1 MKITFGE
8 LKPLLQAQRI
18 FVGGQKLVCAHAF
31 YRDDL
36 SIEIPEN
43 LATEAYTTYWGRC
56 GERLASLGAFSYTR
70 TLLPALINVGRYT
83 SIADRLQV
91 LGDRHPLEWASA
103 SPVFYAH
110 HSGVMATLAA
120 DSGRTNQF
128 YPFAKTPRPITIGND
143 VWIGQNVTLAQGITI
158 GDGAVIAANAL
169 VVKDAN
175 GNLLADGD
183 SVTVVKDLKVKGSS
197 SMLKI
202 GTKVKNIRL
211 VEGDHNIDCKI
222 DGFGPMKLKSEFVKK
237 N

>member
-1 MKITFGE
+1 MTDAWDNK
-8 LKPLLQAQRI
+8 
-18 FVGGQKLVCAHAF
+18 
-31 YRDDL
+31 
-36 SIEIPEN
+36 
-43 LATEAYTTYWGRC
+43 
-56 GERLASLGAFSYTR
+56 
-70 TLLPALINVGRYT
+70 
-83 SIADRLQV
+83 
-91 LGDRHPLEWASA
+91 GD
-103 SPVFYAH
+103 
-110 HSGVMATLAA
+110 
-120 DSGRTNQF
+120 
-128 YPFAKTPRPITIGND
+128 IIIGND

-158 GDGAVIAANAL
+158 GDGAVVAANAL

-175 GNLLADGD
+175 GNLLTDGD